1 MMSDNK
7 NRRVPGQVSRFLLL
21 TGLLVLLLA
30 VPARSQDAPAGGVPA
45 GKEPAVKGKADQETV
60 AKDPATRRRE
70 FYDNLKLLGEVY
82 ERILNNYVD
91 EEDAHAIMQAGV
103 NGMLEALDEHSAY
116 LPPVNYEDLM
126 MSTEGEFGGLG
137 ISIQPRD
144 HYPTVVSPIEGT
156 PAFYMGIQGGDQII
170 EIEGETTFDYSSR
183 DAVKLLRGTPGTKVN
198 ITIKRPGVK
207 DPIPY
212 TITRDI
218 IKIESV
224 PYAFMMEDIGYIRV
238 QNFARTTRD
247 ELKEKLDALTAQGMR
262 GLILDL
268 RFNPGGL
275 LMAAQEVSELFL
287 ERDQLIVF
295 TKGRLAEQNHSYYSE
310 ARGQVYNQ
318 VPMVVMVN
326 GSSASASEIVSAA
339 IQDHDAGLVVG
350 KTSFG
355 KGSVQTVFRLDEDE
369 ALKLTT
375 ARYYT
380 PSGRTIHKERPRH
393 PDAEAMAA
401 AMMDGADAPDL
412 DQDPAEKEL
421 ERFDKE
427 KFYTDSGR
435 VVYGGGG
442 VTPDIEIEQDFLTD
456 FEVAVERDGALFG
469 FAVDFANSHDSI
481 GADWQVDD
489 ATFAAFKDYLQGRE
503 KIEEY
508 LGVFELTYSDS
519 LVDANSDFL
528 KRGIRREMAR
538 RQSGPEAAY
547 RVAIEADTQLH
558 EALALFRKAG
568 TLKELLAL
576 ADQWNAEQMKQ
587 LAAETAANET
597 GNPVKN

>member
-1 MMSDNK
+1 MTKEWKIGPASGIA
-7 NRRVPGQVSRFLLL
+7 RRV
-21 TGLLVLLLA
+21 LLA
-30 VPARSQDAPAGGVPA
+30 LCLFCLVAPPLVRAADDPLPAG
-45 GKEPAVKGKADQETV
+45 QE

-91 EEDAHAIMQAGV
+91 EKDAHEIMEAGV
-103 NGMLEALDEHSAY
+103 KGMLDVLDEHSNY
-116 LPPVNYEDLM
+116 RPPINSEDLM

-170 EIEGETTFDYSSR
+170 EIEGDSTYDFTSR
-183 DAVKLLRGTPGTKVN
+183 DAVKLLRGTPGTQVN
-198 ITIKRPGVK
+198 ITIRRPGMK
-207 DPIPY
+207 EPLPF

-224 PYAFMMEDIGYIRV
+224 PYGFMIGDIGYIRV

-247 ELKEKLDALTAQGMR
+247 ELKEKLDALEAQDMK

-287 ERDQLIVF
+287 ERGQLIVS
-295 TKGRLAEQNHSYYSE
+295 TKGRLPEQNHSYYSE
-310 ARGQVYNQ
+310 TRGEVYNK
-318 VPMVVMVN
+318 VPIIVMIN

-339 IQDHDAGLVVG
+339 LQDHDAGLVVG

-380 PSGRTIHKERPRH
+380 PSGRSIHKERSRH
-393 PDAEAMAA
+393 PDMEEMAA
-401 AMMDGADAPDL
+401 AMAEGEDAPDL
-412 DQDPAEKEL
+412 EKDPAEKEV

-435 VVYGGGG
+435 VVFGGGG
-442 VTPDIEIEQDFLTD
+442 ITPDIEIEQDFLGD
-456 FEVAVERDGALFG
+456 FEVAVERDYALFA
-469 FAVDFANSHDSI
+469 FAVEYASQHEGINE
-481 GADWQVDD
+481 DWQVDD
-489 ATFAAFKDYLQGRE
+489 KTFAAFKEFLAGRE
-503 KIEEY
+503 KIPEY
-508 LGVFELTYSDS
+508 LEVFDLAYSDS
-519 LVDANSDFL
+519 LVEANSEFL

-547 RVAIEADTQLH
+547 KVAIEADTQLH
-558 EALALFRKAG
+558 KALDLFKKAD
-568 TLKELLAL
+568 TLEELLAL
-576 ADQWNAEQMKQ
+576 AEEWNTEQMRQ
-587 LAAETAANET
+587 LAAEDAEPEKT
-597 GNPVKN
+597 PVHN

>member
-1 MMSDNK
+1 MTKEIKKRPFTRIFGN
-7 NRRVPGQVSRFLLL
+7 FLLAM
-21 TGLLVLLLA
+21 GLLA
-30 VPARSQDAPAGGVPA
+30 VLLAGPAWSAGA
-45 GKEPAVKGKADQETV
+45 ADDQENT
-60 AKDPATRRRE
+60 AKDPATKRRE

-82 ERILNNYVD
+82 ERVLNNYVD
-91 EEDAHAIMQAGV
+91 ELEAHEVMQAGV

-116 LPPVNYEDLM
+116 LPPMNYEDLM

-144 HYPTVVSPIEGT
+144 HFPTVVSPIEGT

-170 EIEGETTFDYSSR
+170 EIEGETTYDYSSR

-198 ITIKRPGVK
+198 ITIKRPGVEE
-207 DPIPY
+207 PIPY

-224 PYAFMMEDIGYIRV
+224 PYGFMIDDIGYIRV
-238 QNFARTTRD
+238 QNFARTTKD
-247 ELKEKLDALTAQGMR
+247 ELKEKLDHLTTRNMR

-287 ERDQLIVF
+287 ERDKLIVF
-295 TKGRLAEQNHSYYSE
+295 TKGRLREQNHSYYSE
-310 ARGQVYNQ
+310 ARGRVYNQ
-318 VPMVVMVN
+318 VPMIVMIN

-380 PSGRTIHKERPRH
+380 PSGRSIHKERPRH
-393 PDAEAMAA
+393 PDMGDMTA
-401 AMMDGADAPDL
+401 AMMDGAEAPSL
-412 DQDPAEKEL
+412 DQDPAEKEV

-442 VTPDIEIEQDFLTD
+442 ITPDIEIDQDFLSD
-456 FEVAVERDGALFG
+456 FEVAVERDGALFS
-469 FAVDFANSHDSI
+469 FAVEYASNHDGI
-481 GADWQVDD
+481 NEDWQVSDG
-489 ATFAAFKDYLQGRE
+489 TFAAFKDFLQKRE

-508 LGVFELTYSDS
+508 LGVFELSYSDS

-538 RQSGPEAAY
+538 RQAGPEAAY

-558 EALALFRKAG
+558 EALELFRQAR
-568 TLKELLAL
+568 TLEELLAV
-576 ADQWNAEQMKQ
+576 AEEWNAEQMRQ
-587 LAAETAANET
+587 LAAEDLKHEEAA
-597 GNPVKN
+597 VKN

>member
-1 MMSDNK
+1 MSKEKKTARINGMT
-7 NRRVPGQVSRFLLL
+7 R
-21 TGLLVLLLA
+21 TAMLVLALLA
-30 VPARSQDAPAGGVPA
+30 VLAAVPA
-45 GKEPAVKGKADQETV
+45 LAADPAEDGQKA
-60 AKDPATRRRE
+60 AKDPATKRRE

-82 ERILNNYVD
+82 ERVMNNYVD
-91 EEDAHAIMQAGV
+91 ELEAHEVMEAGV
-103 NGMLEALDEHSAY
+103 KGMLGHLDEHSAY
-116 LPPVNYEDLM
+116 LPPMNYEDLM

-170 EIEGETTFDYSSR
+170 EIEGESTYDFSSR

-198 ITIKRPGVK
+198 ITVARPGV
-207 DPIPY
+207 DEPIPY

-224 PYAFMMEDIGYIRV
+224 PYGFMIDDIGYIRV

-247 ELKEKLDALTAQGMR
+247 ELKEKLDHLLARNMR

-287 ERDQLIVF
+287 ERDKLIVF
-295 TKGRLAEQNHSYYSE
+295 TKGRLREQNNSYYSE
-310 ARGQVYNQ
+310 ARGKVYNE
-318 VPMVVMVN
+318 VPMIVMIN

-350 KTSFG
+350 QTSFG

-380 PSGRTIHKERPRH
+380 PSGRSIHKERPRH
-393 PDAEAMAA
+393 PDTDAMAEAMMGGAA
-401 AMMDGADAPDL
+401 APEL
-412 DQDPAEKEL
+412 DRDPAEKEID
-421 ERFDKE
+421 RFDKE

-442 VTPDIEIEQDFLTD
+442 ITPDIEIEQDFLSD
-456 FEVAVERDGALFG
+456 FEVAVERDGALFS
-469 FAVDFANSHDSI
+469 FAVEFASSHEGI
-481 GADWQVDD
+481 TEEWQVSDE
-489 ATFAAFKDYLQGRE
+489 TFAAFKEFLEDRE
-503 KIEEY
+503 KIDEY
-508 LGVFELTYSDS
+508 LGVFELSYSDS
-519 LVDANSDFL
+519 LVDANSEFL

-538 RQSGPEAAY
+538 RQAGPEAAY
-547 RVAIEADTQLH
+547 KVAIEADTQLH
-558 EALALFRKAG
+558 EVLDLFRRAR
-568 TLKELLAL
+568 TLEELLAV
-576 ADQWNAEQMKQ
+576 AEEWNAEQMRQ
-587 LAAETAANET
+587 LAAEDIKTEETA
-597 GNPVKN
+597 VKN